1 MKLQLRKT
9 VKSIAVFWLLISF
22 CPAYASEKVFR
33 SPPSRIRKV
42 LRAFQ
47 ERERYLA
54 SGLENVQCV
63 GQIEVEI
70 AGQKITEKAKLALKM
85 PDKLRVE
92 IVESNIPLFQGWV
105 IIRNGD
111 RAFTYDPL
119 GERTAEIDLK
129 GGAEKDQARL
139 DTTFTIWALFFRQ
152 SLYDIRY
159 VESNRRA
166 GRTAHRLALI
176 LRRPVFFK
184 LWLLKRSEVLVDDS
198 TGRPLRESMFDV
210 EGREVLELN
219 YADPVK
225 VKPGLVAP
233 RKVEGRDKAGTR
245 FRAHLTWVQKKALV
259 PVKIEFE
266 NPQIGLN
273 GQIRYSDF
281 VLNRPIPDEEFAPAG

>member
-1 MKLQLRKT
+1 MR
-9 VKSIAVFWLLISF
+9 
-22 CPAYASEKVFR
+22 
-33 SPPSRIRKV
+33 
-42 LRAFQ
+42 
-47 ERERYLA
+47 
-54 SGLENVQCV
+54 CV
-63 GQIEVEI
+63 GQVEVEI

-92 IVESNIPLFQGWV
+92 IVESNVPLFQGWIFV
-105 IIRNGD
+105 RNGD

-152 SLYDIRY
+152 SLYNIRY
-159 VESNRRA
+159 VESFRQA
-166 GRTAHRLALI
+166 GRLMHRIDLV
-176 LRRPVFFK
+176 LRRPVLFK
-184 LWLLKRSEVLVDDS
+184 LWLLKRSQVLVDDS

-210 EGREVLELN
+210 EGKEVLELN
-219 YADPVK
+219 FTDPVE

-233 RKVEGRDKAGTR
+233 RKVEGRDKTGTR
-245 FRAHLTWVQKKALV
+245 FQAHLTWIQKRALV
-259 PVKIEFE
+259 PARIEFE
-266 NPQIGLN
+266 NPQIGFK